1 MNEVK
6 KKLGSP
12 IHVKIVKYE
21 KENNFVSVSAA
32 ADYDETKIFVN
43 NIDSNWHDRH
53 LRREFMRFG
62 EINDVKISE
71 NDGKSNGYGFVKF
84 LKSSSA
90 NEAIKRLNG
99 IVVKNRKLVVEPFIP
114 WTLRKRKR
122 SSLDFAEVSG
132 VEYNNLHVKNLHKS
146 ITENEL
152 KTLFERFGPIL
163 SVKIPLDE
171 NGQSRG
177 FGFVCFQKE
186 EDASKAREKW
196 ITFHIKLK
204 YWKLILIR
212 RRLKDKSIYKHSEKI
227 PKLEDSQVGQGKR
240 NKRKQE
246 KMLYF
251 SQMFYANH

>member
-21 KENNFVSVSAA
+21 KKNNSYQKIQIIDNANNSVSVSTT

-43 NIDSNWHDRH
+43 NIDLNWDDCD
-53 LRREFMRFG
+53 LLREFKQFG
-62 EINDVKISE
+62 EIIDVKISE
-71 NDGKSNGYGFVKF
+71 SDGKSNGYGFVKF
-84 LKSSSA
+84 LKSSA
-90 NEAIKRLNG
+90 AKEAIKRLNG
-99 IVVKNRKLVVEPFIP
+99 IVVNNRKLVVEPFIP
-114 WTLRKRKR
+114 WTLRERKR
-122 SSLDFAEVSG
+122 SSLDFAKVSG

-186 EDASKAREKW
+186 EDASKAREEMDHFLYKTK
-196 ITFHIKLK
+196 ILEINFNQKKAERQK
-204 YWKLILIR
+204 YLQAIRKDPKIR
-212 RRLKDKSIYKHSEKI
+212 R
-227 PKLEDSQVGQGKR
+227 
-240 NKRKQE
+240 
-246 KMLYF
+246 F
-251 SQMFYANH
+251 SGGTETE